1 MVKAYF
7 HPLGKL
13 LSEDKNGYV
22 IERVME
28 SILIRCFNDKYS
40 VEHMEALL
48 NIKEEEYNKFKESLD
63 EVLDIVQRAM
73 KVQSEIKKLQEEL
86 NKPNLKVSNKESK
99 LKKLEEEYKQLK
111 CESVNE
117 LINAVEKVTKM
128 KWSKPDES
136 LFNDL
141 VEVVRRIN
149 KD

>member
-1 MVKAYF
+1 
-7 HPLGKL
+7 
-13 LSEDKNGYV
+13 
-22 IERVME
+22 
-28 SILIRCFNDKYS
+28 
-40 VEHMEALL
+40 MEALL

-86 NKPNLKVSNKESK
+86 NKPNLKVGDKESK